1 MTPKLYK
8 AADVCEVAGLQAY
21 VLRSWE
27 KEFPGIGVQK
37 SAETP
42 RLYRQSD
49 IDQVL
54 RIKQL
59 VFGEGL
65 TLSGA
70 RRRLE
75 GQLAAAAPVLAE
87 ADDASDVLETL
98 GNDARARI
106 ANVRESLRVMLDAL
120 SHQPGSVTMAAG
132 KGNGRAAERG
142 RDRRGGSSGA
152 ADDEYE
158 LRPPTAKPA
167 PVKVRAIASR
177 GKTARVASK
186 PERRTPTKPT
196 KPAKR
201 KRASA

>member
-1 MTPKLYK
+1 M
-8 AADVCEVAGLQAY
+8 
-21 VLRSWE
+21 
-27 KEFPGIGVQK
+27 
-37 SAETP
+37 
-42 RLYRQSD
+42 
-49 IDQVL
+49 L

-106 ANVRESLRVMLDAL
+106 ATVRESLRVMLDAL

-142 RDRRGGSSGA
+142 RDRRGGSSGP
-152 ADDEYE
+152 ADDDYE
-158 LRPPTAKPA
+158 LRPPSAKPA
-167 PVKVRAIASR
+167 PVKARAIASR

>member
-8 AADVCEVAGLQAY
+8 AADVCDIAQLQAY

-37 SAETP
+37 SADSP

-49 IDQVL
+49 LDQVL

-75 GQLAAAAPVLAE
+75 GELTSLAPVLAE
-87 ADDASDVLETL
+87 ADDAADVLETL

-106 ANVRESLRVMLDAL
+106 DTVREGLRLMLDAL
-120 SHQPGSVTMAAG
+120 SRQPGSVAMAPV
-132 KGNGRAAERG
+132 NTRARVSAARG
-142 RDRRGGSSGA
+142 DRRGA
-152 ADDEYE
+152 PTAPADEEYE
-158 LRPPTAKPA
+158 LRPPTGKSAGTPKA
-167 PVKVRAIASR
+167 RVIAAR
-177 GKTARVASK
+177 PKTARVASK
-186 PERRTPTKPT
+186 PARRTTKPS
-196 KPAKR
+196 PKR